1 MKKNKFIQFMIISI
15 FVLIICGCELIY
27 PSEKGRI
34 ILIGVAL
41 DYLDEDG
48 LSDTDNGL
56 ENPPNDLRELAYVL
70 SSLSIRSGKEFL
82 YIPFLQQNSIDI
94 PISNYPNKANIN
106 LVLDQLKNKE
116 NISAKVYDGKF
127 DDSYSL
133 NSQYNSFGNLKNVS
147 PINQNDIVIFYF
159 SGHGEDIN
167 GDLRLPKE
175 YDEQVRESYSLEL
188 LNEKLTL
195 LDSKVLVILDSC
207 FSGNMIDESNITM
220 NKATTNYSQRLST
233 LYNNFFNYEKQ
244 NKNNNLIVITS
255 TLSDKLSY
263 PTSELQTQH
272 KNSLFTYYFLKA
284 LGYDFGNEIGNITN
298 NIPTIQN
305 SHIYLDSIYNYILS
319 NISRQKPIII
329 GDRINLVLFSL

>member
-1 MKKNKFIQFMIISI
+1 MKKNKFIQFMIISLFI
-15 FVLIICGCELIY
+15 LILCGCELIY

-41 DYLDEDG
+41 DYLDESG

-56 ENPPNDLRELAYVL
+56 ENPPNDLRELAYTL
-70 SSLSIRSGKEFL
+70 SSLSNRSNREFL
-82 YIPFLQQNSIDI
+82 YIPFLQQYSIDI

-116 NISAKVYDGKF
+116 NISAKVYDGNF

-133 NSQYNSFGNLKNVS
+133 TSQYNSFGNLKNVS
-147 PINQNDIVIFYF
+147 PINKTDIVIFYF
-159 SGHGEDIN
+159 SGHGEDSN
-167 GDLRLPKE
+167 GSLRLPKE
-175 YDEQVRESYSLEL
+175 YDEQDRESYSLDL

-195 LDSKVLVILDSC
+195 LDSNVLVILDSC
-207 FSGNMIDESNITM
+207 FSGNMIYESNITM
-220 NKATTNYSQRLST
+220 NKATTNYLNRLST

-263 PTSELQTQH
+263 PTLDLQTQH
-272 KNSLFTYYFLKA
+272 KNSLFTYYLLKS
-284 LGYDFGNEIGNITN
+284 LGYTFESGIGNVTDVV
-298 NIPTIQN
+298 PTVQN
-305 SHIYLDSIYNYILS
+305 SHIYLDTVYDYILS
-319 NISRQKPIII
+319 NISRQNPIII
-329 GDRINLVLFSL
+329 GDRINLVLFSF